1 MSQISYRIFATMIFD
16 GFCYSDSF
24 RLGLISALKSLRP
37 IAKDEEIFACY
48 QYKITGTPLW
58 YKKYLIDFLEEHPEG
73 TDCTKLVLEKMTI
86 KELKQIYEIHLKQD
100 REDMLKQSKNVKFF

>member
-1 MSQISYRIFATMIFD
+1 MLVAEFF
-16 GFCYSDSF
+16 YSDFF

-48 QYKITGTPLW
+48 QYKITGAPLW
-58 YKKYLIDFLEEHPEG
+58 FKKYLIDFLEEHPDG
-73 TDCTKLVLEKMTI
+73 TDCTKLVLQKNTI

-100 REDMLKQSKNVKFF
+100 REDMLKQSKNVRFF